1 MTYGTHRLNRS
12 LWGEAEQSEAVPG
25 VSVRDAFIAIRLGCI
40 EEADA
45 ILRRLSGP
53 EARTAAWF
61 NLMGVVFEAGGDWAQ
76 ARRYYGKAMRADRR
90 FAPAEQNMRRW
101 YELFTFGC
109 TRWPVAL
116 GDETN
121 ALCD

>member
-45 ILRRLSGP
+45 ILRRSLVIYGVGGIIAP
-53 EARTAAWF
+53 FLGIKVIDLALAAF
-61 NLMGVVFEAGGDWAQ
+61 HLV
-76 ARRYYGKAMRADRR
+76 
-90 FAPAEQNMRRW
+90 
-101 YELFTFGC
+101 
-109 TRWPVAL
+109 
-116 GDETN
+116 
-121 ALCD
+121 